1 MPKRGPAVEIEKC
14 PACGRFLAARGVRP
28 PYYGFD
34 DRALAEFIVGEAPWL
49 DKDLVIDGTVDFKTM
64 DGAALIRAVEELL
77 TGGLRQHRGRQMMP
91 GRRGSWASHVAS
103 GNWNKQRRRR
113 R

>member
-1 MPKRGPAVEIEKC
+1 MGKRGPAVEINTC

-28 PYYGFD
+28 PYDGFD
-34 DRALAEFIVGEAPWL
+34 DRALAQFIIGEGPWS

-91 GRRGSWASHVAS
+91 GWSQNKARHLAAM
-103 GNWNKQRRRR
+103 NWNRKRRRP
-113 R
+113 